1 MQLLISEISREFE
14 LQIRCEN
21 CMRESTRLIKVPRID
36 DAPSD
41 VEELMES
48 GLLGN
53 LRFSCAKCD
62 SAIGLLVS
70 ASLCRVHDASA
81 DRH

>member
-21 CMRESTRLIKVPRID
+21 CRRESTKLVCVPRID

-41 VEELMES
+41 VEELLES

-53 LRFSCAKCD
+53 LRFSCIKCD

-70 ASLCRVHDASA
+70 ASLCRVHDAGA
-81 DRH
+81 DRS